1 MNREPALSLA
11 RFLDPRPAATS
22 LADPICDSV
31 NIPLEAL
38 PRRMAELPPPET
50 SILVAATGE
59 LARETLAFLESRG
72 RKTLVAT
79 DFQRGAAATGARL
92 WQPNELLLDAL
103 PTLPK
108 GRSLDLGCGGGRDAV
123 YMASEGWNVHAVD
136 RLPDGI
142 ERGSDLAMHY
152 LAADQ
157 QRMIR
162 WEGADVL
169 KPSFR
174 PDRVYDLV
182 AMFFFFD
189 RDLVKR
195 AIKWLAPG
203 GTILIEAFTTIRQ
216 EQTGKPTSPARAVRP
231 GEMAELLSPL
241 QIVALEEAE
250 RSNGHTVRAWA
261 TLTTSQPNA

>member
-1 MNREPALSLA
+1 MNREPALPLA

-22 LADPICDSV
+22 LADPICDSI

-72 RKTLVAT
+72 RKTQVAT

-92 WQPNELLLDAL
+92 WQPNELLLNAL

-123 YMASEGWNVHAVD
+123 YMTSEGWNVHAVD

-142 ERGSDLAMHY
+142 ERGSDVAMHY

-157 QRMIR
+157 QKMIR
-162 WEGADVL
+162 WECADVL
-169 KPSFR
+169 KPSFQ
-174 PDRVYDLV
+174 PDHAYDLI

-231 GEMAELLSPL
+231 GEMAQLLSPL
-241 QIVALEEAE
+241 QIVSLEEAE

-261 TLTTSQPNA
+261 TLTTSKPNA